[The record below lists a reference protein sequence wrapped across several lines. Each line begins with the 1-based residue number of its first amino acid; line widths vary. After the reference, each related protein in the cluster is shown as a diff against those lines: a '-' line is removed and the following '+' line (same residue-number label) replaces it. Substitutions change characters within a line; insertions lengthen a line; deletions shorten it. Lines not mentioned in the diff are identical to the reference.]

1 MDREPSWISLTA
13 GSTLCALAAI
23 LLVVLTA
30 QVAKL
35 HNVPE
40 LQSHYIGADMPLSLR
55 LMR

>member
-30 QVAKL
+30 QVARL
-35 HNVPE
+35 HNMPE
-40 LQSHYIGADMPLSLR
+40 LQSHYIGADMPLTLR